1 VTRRPGSQATDGDA
15 PAPGDAEWPAWL
27 ERQAISPEGVD
38 RALVREQLSRTPE
51 QRLEALER
59 AVNDLLELRGG
70 RWPELS

>member
-1 VTRRPGSQATDGDA
+1 MTRRPGSRPKDGGA

-51 QRLEALER
+51 QRLEVLER

-70 RWPELS
+70 RWPELP